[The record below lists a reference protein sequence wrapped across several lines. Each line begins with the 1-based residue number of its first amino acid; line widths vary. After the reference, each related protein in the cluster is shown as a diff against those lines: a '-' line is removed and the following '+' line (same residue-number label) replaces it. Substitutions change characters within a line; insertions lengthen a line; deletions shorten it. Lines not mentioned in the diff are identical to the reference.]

1 VGEPASAHE
10 SELRGGLLGLG
21 FQARS
26 AGSLMMVSAGLIGLA
41 DAPDTLNEI
50 PNGSAAVMT
59 EASSRSR
66 WFASWS
72 MKSSPLLE
80 RAAGSPRR

>member
-41 DAPDTLNEI
+41 EATGEPSER
-50 PNGSAAVMT
+50 PSGSAAAMT
-59 EASSRSR
+59 EASSGSR
-66 WFASWS
+66 RVA
-72 MKSSPLLE
+72 P
-80 RAAGSPRR
+80 